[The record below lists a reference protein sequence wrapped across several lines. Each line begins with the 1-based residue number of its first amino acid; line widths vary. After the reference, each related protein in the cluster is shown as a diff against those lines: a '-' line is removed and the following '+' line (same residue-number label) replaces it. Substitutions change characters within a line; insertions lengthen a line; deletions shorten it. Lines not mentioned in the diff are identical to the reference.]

1 MPESELKSY
10 TTEKGLLLSFYK
22 NKFIA
27 PEKLIEYMQNNMGL
41 VRIRPDHKLEISKI
55 WKTESDRLKGVKKI
69 LTEIEQLCLTK
80 NI

>member
-1 MPESELKSY
+1 MQ
-10 TTEKGLLLSFYK
+10 K
-22 NKFIA
+22 NID
-27 PEKLIEYMQNNMGL
+27 LI
-41 VRIRPDHKLEISKI
+41 RIRPDHKLEITKK